1 MTRRLETFSYLP
13 PMTAE
18 QVRAQV
24 ANVVD
29 RGLVP
34 WVEYATDPAA
44 GDHLWNLWRL
54 PMTDLPSLDQVLAE
68 VDACAEANPR
78 ANIRLVGYD
87 PARQNQAVAFVARV
101 AGAER

>member
-34 WVEYATDPAA
+34 WVEYAVDPAP
-44 GDHLWNLWRL
+44 GDHLWSLWRL
-54 PMTDLPSLDQVLAE
+54 PMTDLPSLDEVFAE
-68 VDACAEANPR
+68 VNACAEANPM

-87 PARQNQAVAFVARV
+87 PARQNQAVAFVVRA
-101 AGAER
+101 AAASA